1 MKKTLSLLFLTLPF
15 QAITQSNSLKSPQN
29 LRPAQAAQY
38 TQAALTAP
46 LIFKWTP
53 QTPEQEAPTK
63 YRLKIWQLM
72 VGQSVP
78 QTMKAKKPLVIKD
91 VKLATTTEIFG
102 LISGPCIAH
111 YPCRF
116 VWTVQAMSMYGD
128 YVISPNN
135 GTSKPTSFQ
144 VIPTTKSTKNLV
156 TN

>member
-29 LRPAQAAQY
+29 LSPAPAAQY
-38 TQAALTAP
+38 TPAALTAP

-53 QTPEQEAPTK
+53 QTPEQKAPTK
-63 YRLKIWQLM
+63 YRLRIWQLM
-72 VGQSVP
+72 VGQSIKQAMRVN
-78 QTMKAKKPLVIKD
+78 QPLVTKD
-91 VKLATTTEIFG
+91 VKFATKTIIFG
-102 LISGPCIAH
+102 LISEPCITP

-144 VIPTTKSTKNLV
+144 VITTTKSTKNLAM
-156 TN
+156 N